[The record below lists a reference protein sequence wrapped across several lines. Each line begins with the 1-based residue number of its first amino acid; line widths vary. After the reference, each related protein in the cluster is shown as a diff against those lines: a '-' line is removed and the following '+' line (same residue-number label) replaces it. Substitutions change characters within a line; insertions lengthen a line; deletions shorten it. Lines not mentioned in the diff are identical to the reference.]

1 MKKIVI
7 FCISVILL
15 LTAFSS
21 AAFSADSE
29 PVFSA
34 GEVSG
39 AAGETVTV
47 DISVSKSSGISGLR
61 ILVDYD
67 ASKLEL
73 TGIKSADFSGMFHS
87 PLEKNPINITWVD
100 TVNPENTEG
109 GVIAKLTFNILE
121 TAPNGKTE
129 LKLSYDENEV
139 YNSNYDSVNRKFE
152 TVKFAVKNGY
162 VDIKNAGSGK
172 SETVSGDKPAQ
183 NSSSTGTTDKS
194 GGADTDSGV
203 TSTIGD
209 TSDNTNDVAVSDNS
223 QTDPVFAEK
232 NSTKTLLIAL
242 AAIAAV
248 CAVAAVTVVVV
259 KQRKK

>member
-1 MKKIVI
+1 M
-7 FCISVILL
+7 
-15 LTAFSS
+15 
-21 AAFSADSE
+21 
-29 PVFSA
+29 
-34 GEVSG
+34 
-39 AAGETVTV
+39 
-47 DISVSKSSGISGLR
+47 
-61 ILVDYD
+61 
-67 ASKLEL
+67 
-73 TGIKSADFSGMFHS
+73 
-87 PLEKNPINITWVD
+87 
-100 TVNPENTEG
+100 
-109 GVIAKLTFNILE
+109 
-121 TAPNGKTE
+121 
-129 LKLSYDENEV
+129 
-139 YNSNYDSVNRKFE
+139 
-152 TVKFAVKNGY
+152 
-162 VDIKNAGSGK
+162 
-172 SETVSGDKPAQ
+172 SGDKPAQ